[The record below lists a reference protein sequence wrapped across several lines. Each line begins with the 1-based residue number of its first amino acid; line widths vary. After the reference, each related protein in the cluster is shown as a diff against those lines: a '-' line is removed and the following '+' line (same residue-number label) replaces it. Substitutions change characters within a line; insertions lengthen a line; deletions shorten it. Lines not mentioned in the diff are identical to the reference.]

1 MTPSM
6 IIAVIGAVTG
16 ILGTLT
22 ASIAIIQ
29 TRKANQLAKDANT
42 LAKESNRISK
52 DSERIASEANGLA
65 AKANKISGDANS
77 ISQRALSVSADQT
90 AYDWGFKFDN
100 ESSTLTVTNDSP
112 NPATDVSVS
121 VRHEGKTIAE
131 SHIDIMAPFENAPL
145 KCELL
150 SEKIGESQRSIDGI
164 NATGRVVFIGV
175 GRVSVDLAVT
185 WSSALGVKRS
195 EKFEQS
201 FS

>member
-16 ILGTLT
+16 ILGAVT
-22 ASIAIIQ
+22 AGIAIVQ

-42 LAKESNRISK
+42 ISK
-52 DSERIASEANGLA
+52 
-65 AKANKISGDANS
+65 
-77 ISQRALSVSADQT
+77 QALYVNADQT
-90 AYDWGFKFDN
+90 VYDWGFKFDQ
-100 ESSTLTVTNDSP
+100 ESSTLTMTNDSP
-112 NPATDVSVS
+112 NPAMDVTVS

-131 SHIDIMAPFENAPL
+131 SHIYRMAPFENAPL

-150 SEKIGESQRSIDGI
+150 SEKIREGLRSI
-164 NATGRVVFIGV
+164 ATTNPEGTVVYMGV
-175 GRVSVDLAVT
+175 GIVSVDIAVT
-185 WSSALGVKRS
+185 WASDLGVKRS

>member
-16 ILGTLT
+16 ILGIVT
-22 ASIAIIQ
+22 AGIAIVQ
-29 TRKANQLAKDANT
+29 TRKTNQLAKDANT
-42 LAKESNRISK
+42 LAKESNRIAK
-52 DSERIASEANGLA
+52 GSERIASEANGLA

-90 AYDWGFKFDN
+90 AYDWGFKFDK

-112 NPATDVSVS
+112 NPAMDVAVS

-131 SHIDIMAPFENAPL
+131 SHIDIMAPFENASL

-150 SEKIGESQRSIDGI
+150 SEEIREKQRNMAGTNI
-164 NATGRVVFIGV
+164 TGTVVFIGV

>member
-6 IIAVIGAVTG
+6 IIAVVGAVTG
-16 ILGTLT
+16 ILGTVT
-22 ASIAIIQ
+22 AAVAIIQ

-42 LAKESNRISK
+42 LAKESNRIAK

-65 AKANKISGDANS
+65 AKANKISGDANT
-77 ISQRALSVSADQT
+77 ISKRALSVSADQT

-112 NPATDVSVS
+112 NPAMDVSVS

-131 SHIDIMAPFENAPL
+131 SHIDRMAPFENAPL
-145 KCELL
+145 KCDLL
-150 SEKIGESQRSIDGI
+150 SEKIREKQRNIADI
-164 NATGRVVFIGV
+164 NTTGTVVFIGV

>member
-22 ASIAIIQ
+22 AAVAIIQ
-29 TRKANQLAKDANT
+29 TRKTNQLAKDANT
-42 LAKESNRISK
+42 LAEESNRIAK
-52 DSERIASEANGLA
+52 GSERIASEANGLA
-65 AKANKISGDANS
+65 AKANKISGDANT

-90 AYDWGFKFDN
+90 VYDWGFKFDQ

-112 NPATDVSVS
+112 NPAMDVTVS

-150 SEKIGESQRSIDGI
+150 SEEIREKQRNIAGTNI
-164 NATGRVVFIGV
+164 TGTVVFIGV